1 MRLLARAPDPAGGL
15 PYGVAGVRSEHGGW
29 CFSQSARVVGNS
41 AGSVDFALGTIVD
54 SYEPLMQCLRKD
66 DPIYRHHPVVEGF
79 LLGGGIVEDEGDA
92 TRRARVVRRTLP
104 GTTVVTGSA
113 RADVRSITITTPR
126 DVRTLVPSS
135 PAHAF
140 IAVYD
145 GSFPTGKIVT
155 TAHFADGTSQE
166 VDSFDVGGI

>member
-1 MRLLARAPDPAGGL
+1 VL
-15 PYGVAGVRSEHGGW
+15 
-29 CFSQSARVVGNS
+29 
-41 AGSVDFALGTIVD
+41 
-54 SYEPLMQCLRKD
+54 
-66 DPIYRHHPVVEGF
+66 
-79 LLGGGIVEDEGDA
+79 
-92 TRRARVVRRTLP
+92 
-104 GTTVVTGSA
+104 GSA
-113 RADVRSITITTPR
+113 RADVRSITIATPR

-155 TAHFADGTSQE
+155 TAHFADGSSRV